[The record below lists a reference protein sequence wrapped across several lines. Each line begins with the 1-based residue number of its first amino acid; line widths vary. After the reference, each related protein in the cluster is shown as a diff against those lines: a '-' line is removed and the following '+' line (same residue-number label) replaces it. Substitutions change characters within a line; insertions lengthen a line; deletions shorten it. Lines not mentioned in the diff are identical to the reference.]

1 MLSRFAFPRWPRR
14 ALLTGALALLAA
26 SMSGGARADDDAKQL
41 LKAMS
46 DYMAAQKDFSFSYQ
60 SSLEAVTPTFE
71 KLQFVSSGKVTVHR
85 PDKIRMSRTG
95 GFVDAELVFD
105 GTTLTV
111 HGKNLKAY
119 AQVEAKGTLADLGA
133 HLADAGIDP
142 PGADLISADAFDAL
156 MDGVTEAKH
165 IASAYVDGVECEY
178 LAFRKSDTD
187 WAIWIAAG
195 DRPIPLR
202 YVITSKD
209 VVQAPQYTVQI
220 SDWKGGADVAA
231 DDFAF
236 KAPDGEKK
244 VDLSEI
250 ELIDELP
257 SPTE

>member
-1 MLSRFAFPRWPRR
+1 MRR
-14 ALLTGALALLAA
+14 SLLAGALALLAVPIG
-26 SMSGGARADDDAKQL
+26 GGARADDDAKQL

-46 DYMAAQKDFSFSYQ
+46 DYMAAQSDFSFSYQ

-71 KLQFVSSGKVTVHR
+71 KLQFVSSGKVRAHR
-85 PDKIRMSRTG
+85 PGQDPREPHRRLRRRRAGVRRDHPDDPRQEPAKPTRRSRPR
-95 GFVDAELVFD
+95 ARCE
-105 GTTLTV
+105 
-111 HGKNLKAY
+111 
-119 AQVEAKGTLADLGA
+119 DLGD
-133 HLADAGIDP
+133 HLSDAGIDP
-142 PGADLISADAFDAL
+142 PGGDLISADAFDAL

-165 IASAYVDGVECEY
+165 ISSAYVDGVECEY
-178 LAFRKSDTD
+178 LAFRKSDAD
-187 WAIWIAAG
+187 WQIWIEAG

-236 KAPDGEKK
+236 KAPDGDKK
-244 VDLSEI
+244 VDLSEL